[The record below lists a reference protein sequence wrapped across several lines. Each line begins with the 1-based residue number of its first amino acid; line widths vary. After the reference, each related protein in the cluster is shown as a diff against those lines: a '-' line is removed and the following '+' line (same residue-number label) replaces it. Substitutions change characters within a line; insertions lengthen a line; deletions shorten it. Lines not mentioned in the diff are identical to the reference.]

1 MGALSHR
8 VRVRVKKI
16 IVQGNE
22 ANAWV
27 RGRTIALVQESE
39 SECQK
44 KNKKKK
50 KNIRIRIWFLM

>member
-1 MGALSHR
+1 M
-8 VRVRVKKI
+8 RVKKI